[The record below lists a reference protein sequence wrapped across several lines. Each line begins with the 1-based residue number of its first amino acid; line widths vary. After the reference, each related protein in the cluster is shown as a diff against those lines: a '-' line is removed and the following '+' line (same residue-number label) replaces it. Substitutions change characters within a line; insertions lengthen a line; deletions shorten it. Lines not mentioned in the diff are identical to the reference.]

1 MAAFGGSAGPFGR
14 DLWASIAESAR
25 RISCTRSPTGRMF
38 VRLGNLVLYVVA
50 GLAFYAGVTLWLMV
64 QAGVLE

>member
-1 MAAFGGSAGPFGR
+1 
-14 DLWASIAESAR
+14 
-25 RISCTRSPTGRMF
+25 MF